1 MSFTDQLKLDKDY
14 QSLLLG
20 EIEPR
25 ELYFKEFLNEAPLML
40 AFPGDPDLV
49 MRMSGGYVSQ
59 PLSLK
64 AQNSKGYV
72 SVTNEKK
79 DSKSQK
85 LFELAVSVEPAKNRV
100 R

>member
-1 MSFTDQLKLDKDY
+1 
-14 QSLLLG
+14 
-20 EIEPR
+20 
-25 ELYFKEFLNEAPLML
+25 
-40 AFPGDPDLV
+40 
-49 MRMSGGYVSQ
+49 MRMSGGYVSK

-72 SVTNEKK
+72 TVTNEKK

-100 R
+100 SDPNRFFSSR

>member
-1 MSFTDQLKLDKDY
+1 
-14 QSLLLG
+14 
-20 EIEPR
+20 
-25 ELYFKEFLNEAPLML
+25 
-40 AFPGDPDLV
+40 

-100 R
+100 SSPDYHCSIDQQLITLSVLAHQSRDRVPSLLLREQDS